1 MTRKRFIKMVMS
13 KGYSRNSA
21 VELAKLGPTW
31 PGGYEALYHT
41 YFSLSG
47 WLDHFTTVILPK
59 TIASICDALASGVA
73 AVAEVATSIA
83 AGFAEISRQYREE
96 IRK

>member
-59 TIASICDALASGVA
+59 TIASIYDALAAGVG

-83 AGFAEISRQYREE
+83 AEFSEISRRYREE

>member
-47 WLDHFTTVILPK
+47 WLDHFTAVILPK
-59 TIASICDALASGVA
+59 TIASICDALAAGVG
-73 AVAEVATSIA
+73 AVAEAVASIA
-83 AGFAEISRQYREE
+83 VDFSEISRRYREE

>member
-59 TIASICDALASGVA
+59 TIASICDALAACVG
-73 AVAEVATSIA
+73 AVAEAATSIA
-83 AGFAEISRQYREE
+83 ADFAEISRRYREE